1 MACGV
6 DSYLFAGDIKKDGIE
21 SWLAAGHGTY
31 DIVKMPH
38 HGQNESN
45 SDDFINQVRMRI
57 AVITDSEE
65 EPVKKK
71 MRKQLAAV
79 GTEIY
84 CSSEN
89 GEIIVMSSGT
99 GTYEVVTKG

>member
-71 MRKQLAAV
+71 MRKQLEAV
-79 GTEIY
+79 GAEMY

-89 GEIIVMSSGT
+89 GRITVT
-99 GTYEVVTKG
+99 GNGNGEYQVVVEK